1 MPEIHLS
8 QVLEEE
14 RRAIQPEG
22 EPRPLS
28 ALCISGGGI
37 RSATF
42 ALGALQGLAE
52 NGLLSQFDYLSTV
65 SGGGY
70 IGSWLSAWSTRQ
82 GLDKVIPQLRTDA
95 PRPQPG
101 EPDPIQHLRDYNNYL
116 SPRMGGFSED
126 TWTLVATVVR
136 NIALNWLVLI
146 PLLLFFLMAPRILFS
161 IARLAEYYQ
170 EVHGSADPIAKSPVV
185 TMAIPVLLTLL
196 FCIGLFNIFRYLPG
210 VGGRNNTSSEYSRY
224 VLAPLIAATL
234 LFCAYDMLYYWND
247 QYTEFTIWE
256 CMLATLAP
264 ALGTWIVYL
273 ATSGMGWKKVW
284 DLAKH
289 LTLAVILLAV
299 SLGSAE
305 WLITGKL
312 GPETSWSTYV
322 TIVPP
327 LIGLA
332 FYAALAM
339 FAGLSS
345 RELED
350 KDREWISRASANI
363 LLVCVGWLGLCALV
377 LLAPKWVFTFK
388 SWAPGMV
395 SAVGGA
401 AGWLS
406 SRGRKSGSGK
416 KEGPG
421 MMGMAMKLAPP
432 LFIVA
437 LAIGLSVGTNLL
449 LHELGASKVPQCT
462 HDAYKMLPPP
472 VTVPWTDHDVFLEH
486 CRWDVLTAVALGFFG
501 LAWLMARFININKFS
516 LHGMYRDRIIRAYL
530 GASNRERY
538 QDAQTMKDIENG
550 PNRFTGFAQSDNVPM
565 HKLTSK
571 PFHVV
576 NICLNLVAGER
587 LAWQQR
593 KAQSF
598 TVSPLHCGN
607 YQLGYREAAK
617 YGDEIS
623 LGTAVT
629 ISGAAAS
636 PSMGYHSS
644 TATGFIMTLLNA
656 RLGAWLGNP
665 GKAGEKTWTHGGPR
679 SAVASLL
686 REAFGLTNNNSKYV
700 YLSDGGHFE
709 NLALYE
715 MVLRR
720 CRSIV
725 VLDSGCDEKF
735 SYEDLG
741 NALRKIRIDLNIPIV
756 FEEDGIRPLREKKRR
771 CAVARIEYSAVD
783 GECEPG
789 YLVYIKPML
798 LGDEPPDVL
807 SYSKTDETFPHQS
820 TADQWFDE
828 SQTESYRMLGKY
840 TVHSMCEKWNP
851 EWAIDELHQ
860 HILDEYLTIQEPA
873 AERAAGAGRA

>member
-1 MPEIHLS
+1 
-8 QVLEEE
+8 
-14 RRAIQPEG
+14 
-22 EPRPLS
+22 
-28 ALCISGGGI
+28 
-37 RSATF
+37 
-42 ALGALQGLAE
+42 
-52 NGLLSQFDYLSTV
+52 
-65 SGGGY
+65 
-70 IGSWLSAWSTRQ
+70 
-82 GLDKVIPQLRTDA
+82 
-95 PRPQPG
+95 
-101 EPDPIQHLRDYNNYL
+101 
-116 SPRMGGFSED
+116 
-126 TWTLVATVVR
+126 
-136 NIALNWLVLI
+136 
-146 PLLLFFLMAPRILFS
+146 
-161 IARLAEYYQ
+161 
-170 EVHGSADPIAKSPVV
+170 
-185 TMAIPVLLTLL
+185 
-196 FCIGLFNIFRYLPG
+196 
-210 VGGRNNTSSEYSRY
+210 
-224 VLAPLIAATL
+224 
-234 LFCAYDMLYYWND
+234 
-247 QYTEFTIWE
+247 
-256 CMLATLAP
+256 
-264 ALGTWIVYL
+264 
-273 ATSGMGWKKVW
+273 
-284 DLAKH
+284 
-289 LTLAVILLAV
+289 
-299 SLGSAE
+299 
-305 WLITGKL
+305 
-312 GPETSWSTYV
+312 V

-350 KDREWISRASANI
+350 KDREWISRASASI

-395 SAVGGA
+395 SGVGGA

-406 SRGRKSGSGK
+406 SRAGKSGSAK
-416 KEGPG
+416 KEGSG

-449 LHELGASKVPQCT
+449 LHVLGASQVPQCT
-462 HDAYKMLPPP
+462 HDAYKLLPQP

-486 CRWDVLTAVALGFFG
+486 SRWDVLTAVALGFFG

-538 QDAQTMKDIENG
+538 EAAEAVKDIENG
-550 PNRFTGFAQSDNVPM
+550 PNRFTGFAQSDNLPM
-565 HKLTSK
+565 HKLTTK

-607 YQLGYREAAK
+607 FQLGYRESAK

-644 TATGFIMTLLNA
+644 PATGFIMTLLNA

-665 GKAGEKTWTHGGPR
+665 GNAGEKTWTHGGPR

-686 REAFGLTNNNSKYV
+686 REAFGLTNNKSKYV

-735 SYEDLG
+735 TYEDLG

-756 FEEDGIRPLREKKRR
+756 FEEDWIRPLRMKTKR
-771 CAVARIEYSAVD
+771 CAVARIDYSAVD

-789 YLVYIKPML
+789 YLLYIKPML
-798 LGDEPPDVL
+798 LGDEPPDVQ

-840 TVHSMCEKWNP
+840 TVYSICEKWNP
-851 EWAIDELHQ
+851 ELGIEDLYQ
-860 HILDEYLTIQEPA
+860 HVCDEYLAEKVLPA
-873 AERAAGAGRA
+873 EKAARAGGA